1 MLCILFPLLIGK
13 QHGKGLLGTLEAV
26 DLQPQ
31 MILGDVLL
39 ILPWDDE
46 S

>member
-13 QHGKGLLGTLEAV
+13 QYTKGLLGTLEAV
-26 DLQPQ
+26 DLQSQ

-39 ILPWDDE
+39 ILPWDDKG
-46 S
+46 